1 MSSINLSKNAFNCAV
16 PASLTNEIPHVPT
29 YSILNSN
36 LRSTW
41 AYELIGKSYAMYT
54 GTKNSRKIMN
64 GVQSENY
71 VARPITFVDP
81 DTDAIYNA
89 EIEKIDFNVEGAW
102 ETEMDYLMHE
112 MARYLSKL
120 YPDESNSLITLTE
133 AERQSYFNE
142 ALHMIHSYFDTEQI
156 KTGNEL
162 TEFYHRLKFLT
173 GITAIRENTG
183 ITKQEKDLI
192 NLLNTGDLVTYTG
205 YRLYLDAKQNT
216 VISNEPE
223 KDFEI
228 DKVNYFADFYTTE
241 SQVHRKKIVN
251 FSGKISQDNLLDFI
265 ENSES
270 TIALDQSVL
279 DTYIPYYVHRELN
292 YDDESLL
299 NFLTKLVAGS
309 ANSVF
314 SLNELFI
321 KATEQGLIK
330 SGANLDA
337 LKDSKMGTTE
347 LAFQT
352 DEKVYAYFSTSS
364 EDIDVNLELIN
375 DGLKGLNPVD
385 YENIAL
391 VRSAQL
397 KDLDNAAVIFTGE
410 CKYSELFKL
419 VLGNYI
425 FSTFGTLKKSFETFD
440 RNQVGVLGSIND
452 LLQLQVDVYQNDI
465 KIYSGLLNKSFFNDY
480 DFESFKETYD
490 CFDFNKDLS
499 LDNVCAYSQYFH
511 QIDTNCLQAGSKF
524 KFIFKNARLQSNS
537 AFNTYL
543 VKDADNLFTFLD
555 DFEGNYTITA
565 KIGNKIYSGSTATN
579 KLINTAD
586 KTDII
591 TVAKNQNIIKFLG
604 RTFRLLN
611 YKVVDETGEILGY
624 KNTFKTSSGQYF
636 LSENLSSFLDTT
648 VSQTRENDVIVSSSF
663 EQVIEIQLENSQFEV
678 GITSTNIVEL
688 AVQGYLFLQDFIE
701 ANTKQ
706 VLETNVTSTG
716 AYIAATKLLLNN
728 KIDNLAKNYVI
739 SVRSIANLLRE
750 AEDLQNYLLKEL
762 PCIFESND
770 VIKVTEDLS
779 EDLASR
785 GKLDCLVLDYYNNFT
800 AVQVI
805 STKVQNEYCYLTLNG
820 SINADDKKI
829 KKGIILIDLHQKLE
843 NQKNLTDFSNKILRK
858 RNIAAKKV
866 YRYNKQY
873 FLFNYKWETLREEHL
888 NFLFN
893 NLFSKGVEKLYNDDA
908 YLSSVTH
915 VPTQLFEGE
924 ELTILDIAS
933 YDSNLIENLNAL
945 INENKS
951 LYLDSSFKSLVHVPL
966 NLHNL
971 VYNDQYELYSYLQ
984 SDVPPSY
991 ITLLNVPGYENY
1003 EPLKDLLDAKKKQ
1016 ELTLEEI
1023 EKIVSRRFVIWGN
1036 VIWDANNTNKTV
1048 SALRTIWG
1056 GYFTNFEIYSTSD
1069 VLPSY
1074 EDSIALNGSNSNL
1087 VKKDLEVL
1095 NYNYANNNHAP
1106 ANNWQIATTINRSS
1120 LGTSQI
1126 EAVDAYT
1133 HATLKAGN
1141 RFNIISAAA
1150 DKRVFLDSM
1159 SLTVNM
1165 LDKKTCK
1172 LQLSSLES
1180 TVESVDI
1187 SNLNVDFEVDNEM
1200 SVIYDNINRLY
1211 KVSIDKQTAQY
1222 GNKGTVAKL
1231 RSTGNMVY
1239 LENEN
1244 NVAKGAYESIL
1255 STKDNELQMFLEYFT
1270 LQFISDKV
1278 FDFYQRNPLDTKAVD
1293 FYDILAKTGIT
1304 FATKTQQRQYLSSVA
1319 IGDLYPDTVS
1329 LKGWEIYKGVDEDT
1343 VVQDIKLVDVLDYVS
1358 KITTYVPTITVLN
1371 KDSSV
1376 NLYMFR
1382 VEKTSEGYYVIHES
1396 TAKEYACGDL
1406 IQSLLPE
1413 SFKAFQVPRSLYTQ
1427 YSAAL
1432 FKYQDV
1438 LPNTLTG
1445 VFEDLDIIIDATSE
1459 TRKYLKDFTD
1469 ETFAK
1474 NVCEQFPEPHGNLY
1488 QKVLR
1493 YEKGETLEDL
1503 QEPHIKEEFLEDG
1516 TKEVFVEIPQVDESG
1531 ELLFNE
1537 NGYIY
1542 DWYEFELAKGI
1553 LAKRLV
1559 NLFEKS
1565 LSAEDLLI
1573 RSDMQNCQKA
1583 LLTDIFDKGAEA
1595 SGVQLI
1601 YENKDT
1607 SFTLKSLT
1615 ESFREY
1621 KDAVL
1626 QLGTMEKSDEN
1637 SSIDKCFIHFNEP
1650 FDLEKGGYLYLF
1662 DIVAPNKRT
1671 SYSSSRET
1679 QVVDRNYF
1687 LENVHVVAMQ
1697 GQEENLVRL
1706 IFQDSSLA
1714 QSYNLTTVI
1723 NKLRPL
1729 DESTAIQFIA
1739 DSSLRFGQMWP
1750 NANAQI
1756 GYTFYK
1762 RKFVAEGVID
1772 GIDTKRVTL
1781 ADPSLI
1787 DGDTSIDLKDHISS
1801 GDAVK
1806 LIVLNPT
1813 SNFVEGES
1821 LSIELAAGVTAE
1833 NDPYVGPYKIIWTET
1848 TTKAA
1853 TGTSEVAAVQNII
1866 LSGPGNLV
1874 FVEIDLTNNK
1884 LSISLPYVFD
1894 NTYTYYAYALSTG
1907 EIVYRDQD
1915 LATNL
1920 IMFVDVYKELADD
1933 ENGLQKAV
1941 AELQAAGSEN
1951 IIISAGTL
1959 APVLSKAVTQN
1970 LKQQHTEWYTFDQSG
1985 LESSLEEEA
1994 DAATQPKTAEEA
2006 QEQEDNLI
2014 GSSGQEVSG
2023 EPTTL
2028 SDSIFLQNGT
2038 INFDNYDRIF
2048 FQSTL
2053 EGDTSDPLWLAPPDE
2068 SEFFNA
2074 AERLGEI
2081 EYTDP
2086 DSQEH
2091 VHIGLEEATNE
2102 QLARFIRDS
2111 LTYLFDD
2118 SSAVAALEQGYFD
2131 SRYGENKN
2139 EDGVIT
2145 ALPTRDVTYTIEA
2158 KTHIE
2163 ATIAALARTLF
2174 RQVNGVPIHLRSYPI
2189 YMPTFETIDVP
2200 VCQNE
2205 GGNSK
2210 WRTVTAITGSTTT
2223 TIENASIEDLRT
2235 LATVLL
2241 PINYT
2246 VRKTPTTT
2254 SWIKNNRNVVAWDQT
2269 TGTLTIMDKLGNLK
2283 ARVGI
2288 PTVGFRSPIA
2298 YQSAVDMKL
2307 IKAYSMPNRIYLKD
2321 SSSVQGFD
2329 EYVEQANKRNYVAV
2343 TTRNKAT
2350 NEYET
2355 HDYGIYEIFDKGGPI
2370 YLPTLYADYKDKTI
2384 DELEAMFATNT
2395 YKKEIAE
2402 LIKFASNKEAYD
2414 AFREYCK
2421 IVDYTAPDTCEYIS
2435 FKDNSHVCSFQMAK
2449 TAADAI
2455 IQYKQVAFDAISPS
2469 YIEHK
2474 PKYDSLRNTLIVA
2487 WTDWNNAVYA
2497 EDYTHKDFT
2506 HEDVDIY
2513 QPLKKKME
2521 EAWDDL
2527 EEAKRVRDERK
2538 VEWDEAVTAKAKAYK
2553 RYDNWN
2559 RLYDREW
2566 NYRNLKSKLQDIERQ
2581 IENLESQYEAY
2592 KDVDGSELYTD
2603 YIDYKALIDRYET
2616 CELAVYEYEVEH
2628 EYQDY
2633 QGREDYQDLILQRDN
2648 ALRAI
2653 RTFEN
2658 EELSDSTN
2666 WSLHSSYKE
2675 RRLEKVEHTKR
2686 VATAKAWLEDYEN
2699 WGVVQTKYHQAVKD
2713 EEAAHKAYDEAV
2725 ENVNKKQEIYDEA
2738 KRKHDEEKIILDRK
2752 HATWQI
2758 KYADVYGFAAADEF
2772 KNQATLADYL
2782 PLIEQDKV
2790 IYTGANFAC
2799 VDGTALYTDKDGLN
2813 VDFIGKEQI
2822 KNNAQAAY
2830 NAEREIFD
2838 IISPEERD
2846 PRWDQE
2852 VSDWNASS
2860 TEMNSSWRIR
2870 QQYDKAEEELTI
2882 AKNTAAAL
2890 ESLAI
2895 QFNDTMIP
2903 SVIKGLPYFTE
2914 DTYKAHKELAK
2925 MTSVSANSS
2934 TTYAFES
2941 LISESGIELTDSLVH
2956 IYGKINWPA
2965 ISGTTSVLEKI
2976 KVALDARINA
2986 SGHVAPN
2993 YKSSTDDHTLIAER
3007 FASEVEA
3014 ELKHNFESFY
3024 GSDVEY
3030 PVGGKELPFKLTVNL
3045 ATLGSKNV
3053 VVGVKPSATS
3063 EDPVSITTMKASGEA
3078 ITCLGTVDGDP
3089 TLYKFD
3095 YGDPE
3100 SEIIVSDDVA
3110 TAGAAVRGKLLV
3122 YDAIKYAE
3130 SVGDLEVSSDGI
3142 SIRTEGTSIANAEV
3156 VYSTVNIVNKSDF
3169 TLRDD
3174 TMLLNPSDRV
3184 SVIMLIKDT
3193 QKDNFK
3199 FAYGDVARLN
3209 QLVSAASTLFEVPS
3223 YHFADFA
3230 SYDNLDSLENFD
3242 KAAKGGKLK
3251 DTVFDLYPTP
3261 EVIDTDLKKNFYE
3274 LDSAENVK
3282 FLENDAGRKLVR
3294 VLSVFGDY
3302 NGGQLVTTAN
3312 IPEESRTIANENM
3325 EKIFENNPSKYF
3337 IKDAVSY
3344 GKTYNDVI
3352 QEFSPQYIPALTAQ
3366 PNAAILTYP
3375 YAIKSIEI
3383 EPVEGKTNALIGED
3397 YIVATVKV
3405 KNINDLTQLQP
3416 LYRENAEDKY
3426 AVANL
3431 AQAKNV
3437 LESQTDFESVDL
3449 NALANNSLT
3458 QDFFVAGTTTFKEG
3472 CGISDYKMSSE
3483 STSNDFKETII
3494 TGKVATTITNGTIYT
3509 TVAENWS
3516 GELSGDWKV
3525 LQRNLAISKLKLKV
3539 INSTNTLP
3547 RFVPITSFKSKTLNG
3562 NLMIETD
3569 NTELYIP
3576 ENGYAQALLG
3586 KYKTPVNTIF
3596 SDGIFYEKSQKTI
3609 NSDTNQFVLVGKNA
3623 QPIYEANGSIAKVPA
3638 MKFKSFAEAD
3648 IELAKDL
3655 PTDTALDVASS
3666 LLIDLSL
3673 FDEVDSQ
3680 NIRFETEKLLEVLN
3694 FIQSDEDATDDTL
3707 QAKRE
3712 QTYELFRSAI
3722 KMSCKIAYSLWPAD
3736 PLSKKVFKVDED
3748 TLPYLGFTRSFKE
3761 KAVPV
3766 NYTYKTINGT
3776 YRTTNTGGA
3785 RYLNTYSC
3793 DEYGNLL
3800 YLDYYGNVS
3809 TTATYNPPIPGIRDL
3824 DSIEVFSLQKGAVKS
3839 LVNSAFI
3846 LAGYTIY
3853 SDFETATFFTN
3864 PGDRAIKTFTCIAD
3878 PTNSHVSF
3886 SHIKKD
3892 NSIWP
3897 KAYSFKFV
3905 FRSLKL
3911 RLSYKETLKAYNFAY
3926 LKDKDGN
3933 TVGKIFFQHPVTVD
3947 NLLAF
3952 SMEQ

>member
-1 MSSINLSKNAFNCAV
+1 MSSINLSKNAFNCAIPV
-16 PASLTNEIPHVPT
+16 SLTNEIPHVPT

-81 DTDAIYNA
+81 DTDTIYNA
-89 EIEKIDFNVEGAW
+89 EINKIDFNVEGAW

-142 ALHMIHSYFDTEQI
+142 ALHMVHSYFDTEQI
-156 KTGNEL
+156 KTGNDL
-162 TEFYHRLKFLT
+162 TELYHRLKFLT
-173 GITAIRENTG
+173 GITAVRENTG
-183 ITKQEKDLI
+183 VTKQEKDLI

-205 YRLYLDAKQNT
+205 YRLYLDSKQNT

-223 KDFEI
+223 KDFEV
-228 DKVNYFADFYTTE
+228 DKVNYFADFYATE

-251 FSGKISQDNLLDFI
+251 FSGKISQDSLLDFI

-270 TIALDQSVL
+270 TLSLDQSII

-292 YDDESLL
+292 YNDTSLSK
-299 NFLTKLVAGS
+299 FLTKLVIGS
-309 ANSVF
+309 GDSTF

-330 SGANLDA
+330 SGATLDA
-337 LKDSKMGTTE
+337 LKDSKVGTTD

-352 DEKVYAYFSTSS
+352 DEKVYGYFSTNS
-364 EDIDVNLELIN
+364 EDINVALELTN
-375 DGLKGLNPVD
+375 DNLKGLNPVD
-385 YENIAL
+385 YENVAL
-391 VRSAQL
+391 VRSSQL
-397 KDLDNAAVIFTGE
+397 KDLDNAAIIFTGE
-410 CKYSELFKL
+410 GRYSDLFKL

-425 FSTFGTLKKSFETFD
+425 FSVFGTLKKSFETFD
-440 RNQVGVLGSIND
+440 RNQVGVLGSTNK
-452 LLQLQVDVYQNDI
+452 LLQLQVDVYQNDV
-465 KIYSGLLNKSFFNDY
+465 KIYSGLLNKDFFSDY
-480 DFESFKETYD
+480 DFEDFKETYD
-490 CFDFNKDLS
+490 YINFSKDLS
-499 LDNVCAYSQYFH
+499 LDNVCTYSQYFH
-511 QIDTNCLQAGSKF
+511 QINTNCLQADSKL
-524 KFIFKNARLQSNS
+524 KFVFKNVRLQSNS

-543 VKDADNLFTFLD
+543 VKDADSMFTFLD
-555 DFEGNYTITA
+555 DSEGNYTITA
-565 KIGNKIYSGSTATN
+565 KIGNKVYSGSTATG

-591 TVAKNQNIIKFLG
+591 PVETNQNIVKFLG
-604 RTFRLLN
+604 RTFKLLN
-611 YKVVDETGEILGY
+611 YKVVNEKDEILGY
-624 KNTFKTSSGQYF
+624 KNTFTTSSGQYF
-636 LSENLSSFLDTT
+636 LPENLSNFLDTNI
-648 VSQTRENDVIVSSSF
+648 SQSRENNVVVTSSF
-663 EQVIEIQLENSQFEV
+663 EQTTEIKLENSQFSV
-678 GITSTNIVEL
+678 GLISTNIVEL
-688 AVQGYLFLQDFIE
+688 TVQGYLFLQDFVE

-728 KIDNLAKNYVI
+728 DVDNLARNYEI
-739 SVRSIANLLRE
+739 SVRSVSNLLKE
-750 AEDLQNYLLKEL
+750 AEDLKNYLLKEL

-770 VIKVTEDLS
+770 VVKVTEDIS
-779 EDLASR
+779 EDLASH

-805 STKVQNEYCYLTLNG
+805 SAKVQNEYCYLTLNG
-820 SINADDKKI
+820 SIDADSKKI

-843 NQKNLTDFSNKILRK
+843 NQKNLTSFDSKTLRK
-858 RNIAAKKV
+858 RNVATKKV
-866 YRYNKQY
+866 YKYNKQY
-873 FLFNYKWETLREEHL
+873 FLYNYKWETLKEDHL

-893 NLFSKGVEKLYNDDA
+893 NLFSNGVEKLYNDDT
-908 YLSSVTH
+908 YLSSVTNI
-915 VPTQLFEGE
+915 PTQLFEGE

-971 VYNDQYELYSYLQ
+971 VYNEQYDLYSYLQ

-991 ITLLNVPGYENY
+991 ITLLNVPSYENY

-1023 EKIVSRRFVIWGN
+1023 EKIVTRRFVIWGN

-1048 SALRTIWG
+1048 SALRTIWS
-1056 GYFTNFEIYSTSD
+1056 GYFTNFEVYSTND

-1095 NYNYANNNHAP
+1095 NYNYANNNQAP
-1106 ANNWQIATTINRSS
+1106 VVNWQIATTVNRSS

-1141 RFNIISAAA
+1141 RFNIIPAAA
-1150 DKRVFLDSM
+1150 NKHVYLDSL

-1172 LQLSSLES
+1172 LQLDTLES
-1180 TVESVDI
+1180 TVKSIDV
-1187 SNLNVDFEVDNEM
+1187 SNLNVDFEIDNEI
-1200 SVIYDNINRLY
+1200 SVTYDTINKLY
-1211 KVSIDKQTAQY
+1211 KASINKQTSQY
-1222 GNKGTVAKL
+1222 GNKGTITKL
-1231 RSTGNMVY
+1231 RSIGNMLY
-1239 LENEN
+1239 LEDEN
-1244 NVAKGAYESIL
+1244 NIAKGAYEGIL
-1255 STKDNELQMFLEYFT
+1255 NTKDNELQMFLEYFT

-1278 FDFYQRNPLDTKAVD
+1278 FNFYQRNPLDTKSTD

-1304 FATKTQQRQYLSSVA
+1304 FATKDQQRQYLSSIA
-1319 IGDLYPDTVS
+1319 IGDLYPDTES
-1329 LKGWEIYKGVDEDT
+1329 LKGWEIYKDADKNT
-1343 VVQDIKLVDVLDYVS
+1343 VVQSVNLADILEYVS
-1358 KITTYVPTITVLN
+1358 KITYVPAITVLN

-1382 VEKTSEGYYVIHES
+1382 VEKTSDGHYVIHES
-1396 TAKEYACGDL
+1396 TSKEYACGDL
-1406 IQSLLPE
+1406 IQSVLPE
-1413 SFKAFQVPRSLYTQ
+1413 SFKAFQVPKSLYTQ

-1432 FKYQDV
+1432 FKYQDI

-1445 VFEDLDIIIDATSE
+1445 IFEDLDIVLDVTSE
-1459 TRKYLKDFTD
+1459 TEKYLKDFTD
-1469 ETFAK
+1469 ESFAK
-1474 NVCEQFPEPHGNLY
+1474 SVCEQFPEPYGTLY

-1503 QEPHIKEEFLEDG
+1503 QETHIKEEFFEDG
-1516 TKEVFVEIPQVDESG
+1516 SKKVFVEIPQVDE
-1531 ELLFNE
+1531 
-1537 NGYIY
+1537 NGALIFDDDGYVY
-1542 DWYEFELAKGI
+1542 EWYEFELAKSI
-1553 LAKRLV
+1553 LAKRLT

-1573 RSDMQNCQKA
+1573 RSDMQNCQKT

-1595 SGVQLI
+1595 SGVQLL
-1601 YENKDT
+1601 YENKNT

-1626 QLGTMEKSDEN
+1626 QLGTMERSDEN

-1650 FDLEKGGYLYLF
+1650 FDLEKDGYLYLF

-1697 GQEENLVRL
+1697 EQEENLVRL

-1772 GIDTKRVTL
+1772 GTNTRKVTL
-1781 ADPSLI
+1781 ADSSLI
-1787 DGDTSIDLKDHISS
+1787 DGDSSIDLKDHISS

-1821 LSIELAAGVTAE
+1821 LSIELATEVTAE

-1853 TGTSEVAAVQNII
+1853 TGTSELAAVQNII

-1894 NTYTYYAYALSTG
+1894 NNYTYYAYTLPSG

-1920 IMFVDVYKELADD
+1920 IMFVDNYKELADD
-1933 ENGLQKAV
+1933 EKGLQKAV

-1951 IIISAGTL
+1951 IVLSAGTL

-1985 LESSLEEEA
+1985 LESSLEEETT
-1994 DAATQPKTAEEA
+1994 DATQPRTSDEA
-2006 QEQEDNLI
+2006 QEQEDRLI
-2014 GSSGQEVSG
+2014 GSSGQEVTG
-2023 EPTTL
+2023 EPTVLT
-2028 SDSIFLQNGT
+2028 DSIFLQNGT

-2048 FQSTL
+2048 FQSTI

-2074 AERLGEI
+2074 AERVGEI

-2091 VHIGLEEATNE
+2091 VHIGIEEATNE
-2102 QLARFIRDS
+2102 QLARFIRDT
-2111 LTYLFDD
+2111 LTTLFDD
-2118 SSAVAALEQGYFD
+2118 STAVAALEQGYYD
-2131 SRYGENKN
+2131 PRYGENMN

-2145 ALPTRDVTYTIEA
+2145 APPTQDVTYTIEA

-2174 RQVNGVPIHLRSYPI
+2174 RQVNGVPVHISSYPI

-2200 VCQNE
+2200 VCQSE

-2235 LATVLL
+2235 FATVLL

-2254 SWIKNNRNVVAWDQT
+2254 SWMKNNRNVIAWDQT

-2283 ARVGI
+2283 ARVGL

-2307 IKAYSMPNRIYLKD
+2307 VKAYSMPNRIYLKD
-2321 SSSVQGFD
+2321 SNSEQGFD

-2384 DELEAMFATNT
+2384 DELEAMFAVNT

-2402 LIKFASNKEAYD
+2402 LIKFASNKDAYD

-2421 IVDYTAPDTCEYIS
+2421 IVDYTAPDACEYVS
-2435 FKDNSHVCSFQMAK
+2435 FKDNSHICNFQMTK
-2449 TAADAI
+2449 SAADAI
-2455 IQYKQVAFDAISPS
+2455 IRYKQAAFDAISPS

-2474 PKYDSLRNTLIVA
+2474 PKYDSLRNTLIDA
-2487 WTDWNNAVYA
+2487 WTDWDNAVYA

-2513 QPLKKKME
+2513 QPLKRKME

-2527 EEAKRVRDERK
+2527 EEAKRIRDERK
-2538 VEWDEAVTAKAKAYK
+2538 SEWDEALTTKAKAYN
-2553 RYDNWN
+2553 RYYNWN
-2559 RLYDREW
+2559 SQYYREQNYDS
-2566 NYRNLKSKLQDIERQ
+2566 LKYQLQNVERQ
-2581 IENLESQYEAY
+2581 IKLLESQYEAD
-2592 KDVDGSELYTD
+2592 KADSEF
-2603 YIDYKALIDRYET
+2603 YITYIAYKALLDRYET
-2616 CELAVYEYEVEH
+2616 CELAVYEYETEH
-2628 EYQDY
+2628 EGQEYQD
-2633 QGREDYQDLILQRDN
+2633 REEYQDLVLQRDN

-2653 RTFEN
+2653 STFEN
-2658 EELSDSTN
+2658 EKIRSNYWQLRNT
-2666 WSLHSSYKE
+2666 YKDYK
-2675 RRLEKVEHTKR
+2675 LEKVDYTKQ

-2699 WGVVQTKYHQAVKD
+2699 EWIVRDKYEQAVKD

-2725 ENVNKKQEIYDEA
+2725 ENVNKKQAIYDEA

-2758 KYADVYGFAAADEF
+2758 KYADVYGFAAADDF
-2772 KNQATLADYL
+2772 KYDAVLADYL
-2782 PLIEQDKV
+2782 PKTEQQDGQEVV
-2790 IYTGANFAC
+2790 IYTGANFTC

-2813 VDFIGKEQI
+2813 VDFVGKKQI
-2822 KNNAQAAY
+2822 KDNAQAAY

-2846 PRWDQE
+2846 PRWDKE
-2852 VSDWNASS
+2852 VSDWSASS
-2860 TEMNSSWRIR
+2860 TEINSSWRIR
-2870 QQYDKAEEELTI
+2870 QQYDKAEEELTM

-2890 ESLAI
+2890 EALSI
-2895 QFNDTMIP
+2895 QFQDTMIP

-2914 DTYKAHKELAK
+2914 DTYKAHRELAK

-2934 TTYAFES
+2934 TTYSFES

-2976 KVALDARINA
+2976 KVALDARVNA

-2993 YKSSTDDHTLIAER
+2993 YRSSTGDHTLIAEQ
-3007 FASEVEA
+3007 FASEVET

-3030 PVGGKELPFKLTVNL
+3030 PVNGKELPFKITVNL
-3045 ATLGSKNV
+3045 TTLGSKNV
-3053 VVGVKPSATS
+3053 VIGVKPSATS

-3089 TLYKFD
+3089 ALYKFD

-3100 SEIIVSDDVA
+3100 SEMIVSDDVT
-3110 TAGAAVRGKLLV
+3110 TAGKAIKGKLLV

-3142 SIRTEGTSIANAEV
+3142 SIRTEGTSIANADV
-3156 VYSTVNIVNKSDF
+3156 VYSTVNTVNKSDF

-3184 SVIMLIKDT
+3184 SVIMLVKDT

-3242 KAAKGGKLK
+3242 RAAKGGKLK

-3274 LDSAENVK
+3274 LDSAGNVK

-3294 VLSVFGDY
+3294 IISVFGEY
-3302 NGGQLVTTAN
+3302 GGGQLVTTAN
-3312 IPEESRTIANENM
+3312 IPEENKTIANENM
-3325 EKIFENNPSKYF
+3325 EKMFENNPSKCY
-3337 IKDAVSY
+3337 IKDATSY

-3352 QEFSPQYIPALTAQ
+3352 QELNPQYIPALTAQ

-3375 YAIKSIEI
+3375 YATKSIEI

-3405 KNINDLTQLQP
+3405 KNLSDLTQLQP
-3416 LYRENAEDKY
+3416 MYRKNAEDKY
-3426 AVANL
+3426 AAANL

-3483 STSNDFKETII
+3483 NTSNEFKETII
-3494 TGKVATTITNGTIYT
+3494 TGKVAATITNGTVYT
-3509 TVAENWS
+3509 TVAEDWS

-3562 NLMIETD
+3562 NLVIETD

-3586 KYKTPVNTIF
+3586 KYKTPVNTVF

-3609 NSDTNQFVLVGKNA
+3609 NSATKQFVLVDKNA
-3623 QPIYEANGSIAKVPA
+3623 QPVYEADGSIAKVPA

-3655 PTDTALDVASS
+3655 PTDTALDVAPN

-3680 NIRFETEKLLEVLN
+3680 NVRFETEKLLEVLN
-3694 FIQSDEDATDDTL
+3694 FIQSDEDATEDTL

-3736 PLSKKVFKVDED
+3736 PLSKKVFRIDED

-3785 RYLNTYSC
+3785 RQVNTYSC

-3809 TTATYNPPIPGIRDL
+3809 NTATYNPPIPGIRDL
-3824 DSIEVFSLQKGAVKS
+3824 DSIEIFSLKKNTVKS
-3839 LVNSAFI
+3839 LVNAAFI

-3853 SDFETATFFTN
+3853 SDYETATFFTN
-3864 PGDRAIKTFTCIAD
+3864 PGDGAIKTFTCIAD

-3886 SHIKKD
+3886 SHIRKD

-3897 KAYSFKFV
+3897 KAYTFKFV

-3911 RLSYKETLKAYNFAY
+3911 RLSYKEALKSYNFAY
-3926 LKDKDGN
+3926 LKDKEGN
-3933 TVGKIFFQHPVTVD
+3933 AVGKVFFQHPVTVD

-3952 SMEQ
+3952 SME